1 MEEAKTY
8 GQTQA
13 RWCLTLREDCCAD
26 RAGRRAMHE
35 AGGSAV
41 VLAALR
47 RFLGRGLSAADRAGS
62 QPPAMLRGTVV
73 AAAAGSEQGQ
83 QGETQPPAGGRGPE
97 GAEAGKVNRCMA
109 AEGQAG

>member
-1 MEEAKTY
+1 
-8 GQTQA
+8 
-13 RWCLTLREDCCAD
+13 
-26 RAGRRAMHE
+26 MHE

-83 QGETQPPAGGRGPE
+83 GETQPPAGGRGPE
-97 GAEAGKVNRCMA
+97 GAEAGKANCCMA